1 MTREILMAI
10 EKKLITTLVMLGLGT
25 TTAMAG
31 ALERVNLDT
40 SFMYEDG
47 TQLELAYGSVN
58 PSVPANWG
66 FGSSDNIANRFVVS
80 NFSAKTDIGDKI
92 DIGVWS
98 TNNSSGVSLDWGPTF
113 PVKADLTVGALIGL
127 VRYSFS
133 ENFSVMAGVK
143 RVQSETG
150 ASVTTSLGAAGVGTY
165 TVGSGSS
172 TVGVYS
178 VAYERPEIALR
189 VELIS
194 EGAGSLN
201 VDTNYSLVGGVADG
215 SYVGPGTVG
224 IGDAMTLKFQSGIAP
239 NTLLFGAIRD
249 AKWEDNQV
257 VVPLPIPGMNS
268 ATLSTFGDGQEY
280 TIGIG
285 RKFTDSVSGSIST
298 FYDPSSDCDDA
309 SPLEPQ
315 CENRSI
321 SLGAKIALADN
332 MNLSLGTTWSRRGTA
347 TVNLGVPATTDKS
360 VVTSLGAKLSYK
372 FYLLSPLKHISLAY
386 GPRFEGRFMYLI

>member
-178 VAYERPEIALR
+178 FAYERPEIALR

-372 FYLLSPLKHISLAY
+372 F
-386 GPRFEGRFMYLI
+386 

>member
-10 EKKLITTLVMLGLGT
+10 EKRLFTTLAMLGLGT

-47 TQLELAYGSVN
+47 IQLELAYGSVN

-66 FGSSDNIANRFVVS
+66 FGSSENIANQFVVS
-80 NFSAKTDIGDKI
+80 NMSAKADIGDKI

-98 TNNSSGVSLDWGPTF
+98 TNNSHGVSLDWGPTF
-113 PVKADLTVGALIGL
+113 PVKADLTIGALVGL

-133 ENFSVMAGVK
+133 ENFSVMAGMK
-143 RVQSETG
+143 RVQSEAG
-150 ASVTTSLGAAGVGTY
+150 ASVTTGLDAAGVGTY

-172 TVGVYS
+172 TVGVYG

-194 EGAGSLN
+194 ESAGALN
-201 VDTNYSLVGGVADG
+201 VNTNYTLTGGVANG
-215 SYVGPGTVG
+215 SYVGAGTLG

-249 AKWEDNQV
+249 AKWKDNQV
-257 VVPLPIPGMNS
+257 VVPLPIPEMNS
-268 ATLSTFGDGQEY
+268 ATLSTFGNGQEY

-347 TVNLGVPATTDKS
+347 TVNLGGVSATTNKS

-372 FYLLSPLKHISLAY
+372 F
-386 GPRFEGRFMYLI
+386 